1 MIINEHEIFGL
12 IGPVVA
18 VRGKNGTYLRSRP
31 TRGKF
36 HPTPAQQQQFAKM
49 EAVQHFIAP
58 VYPFLKTLYV
68 EQEGRRNCYNALVS
82 WLLSGAFDA
91 DNVMQPCRARLCHG
105 SLTPPEVTGV
115 EVSGMTLHVAWN
127 DNTLTPLSRDDDHLV
142 CLLYEPL
149 SGHYEGHELN
159 TVVRSDTQCT
169 LLMNAI
175 SEGFYLYLA
184 FINSK
189 RNRISDSVCVGCESE
204 RELHVI

>member
-1 MIINEHEIFGL
+1 
-12 IGPVVA
+12 
-18 VRGKNGTYLRSRP
+18 
-31 TRGKF
+31 
-36 HPTPAQQQQFAKM
+36 M
-49 EAVQHFIAP
+49 EAVQGFIAP

-91 DNVMQPCRARLCHG
+91 GNVMQPCRARVCHG
-105 SLTPPEVTGV
+105 SLTPPE
-115 EVSGMTLHVAWN
+115 MTSVVVCGKTLRITWS
-127 DNTLTPLSRDDDHLV
+127 DNTATPLSRDDDHLV

-159 TVVRSDTQCT
+159 TVVRSDTTCT

-184 FINSK
+184 FVNSK
-189 RNRISDSVCVGCESE
+189 RNRISDSVCVRCESA
-204 RELHVI
+204 RELHVV